1 MSTASPAATGRAVP
15 GATSAT
21 ERWHQ
26 VPRGWRVVLVIAASA
41 VVVEFALSFA
51 GAVYG
56 TPSRAIL
63 GPASSLDTSESGT
76 AALAQLLS
84 ARGHPVRQVEVPV
97 GSASLR
103 VPGTLFV
110 LDPQG
115 RLTTELATMRS
126 FLLAGGRLV
135 LAGRPAAGV
144 LSGLLGPG
152 PVPIW
157 QQATAGLSHAGAPA
171 PENYGAS
178 SVISNTAG
186 SWHTGAPRARTLLG
200 RRGGALALLAEVGH
214 GRLVLLAS
222 SSPLDN
228 GLLGRDDNAAFALD
242 LAGPAGGPVA
252 FDEYDHLKT
261 SSGTGIAGLPG
272 HWQAGL
278 LLALVAIVVW
288 ILSASRRFGPPARA
302 DRELV
307 PPRIAHVDAVA
318 TLLASGPPERLAAG
332 AAPLR
337 EAGREQL
344 CRVLK
349 TRPDASDAEL
359 VARAASTALP
369 ADLVTAIIS
378 EPGSEKDLL
387 ALGRAYATISER
399 GRWS

>member
-1 MSTASPAATGRAVP
+1 
-15 GATSAT
+15 
-21 ERWHQ
+21 
-26 VPRGWRVVLVIAASA
+26 VVLVIAASA
-41 VVVEFALSFA
+41 VVVEFALSFV

-56 TPSRAIL
+56 TPSRTIL
-63 GPASSLDTSESGT
+63 GPASSLDTSKSGT
-76 AALAQLLS
+76 AAVAQLLS

-97 GSASLR
+97 GSASLQ

-115 RLTTELATMRS
+115 RLTTELAAIHGY
-126 FLLAGGRLV
+126 LLAGGRVV

-144 LSGLLGPG
+144 LRGLLGPG
-152 PVPIW
+152 LLPIW

-171 PENYGAS
+171 PQNYGAN
-178 SVISNTAG
+178 SVISSTPG
-186 SWHTGAPRARTLLG
+186 SWRKGATSVRTLLG
-200 RRGGALALLAEVGH
+200 GSGGALALLADVGH

-228 GLLGRDDNAAFALD
+228 DLLGRDDNAAFALD
-242 LAGPAGGPVA
+242 LAGPAGSPVA

-288 ILSASRRFGPPARA
+288 ILSASRRFGPPVRA

-318 TLLASGPPERLAAG
+318 ALLASGPPARLTAG

-337 EAGREQL
+337 EAAREQL
-344 CRVLK
+344 CGVLRA
-349 TRPDASDAEL
+349 RPDATDAEL

-369 ADLVTAIIS
+369 ADLVTAIVTA
-378 EPGSEKDLL
+378 PRSEKDLL
-387 ALGRAYATISER
+387 ALGRAYATLSER